1 MTQVQQSSDK
11 ERAATALR
19 SFAQRFG
26 LRLETQVS
34 FDECP
39 GCVALGFDPYFGS
52 PNGLVID
59 AIEPPSYEGN
69 HTLKTY
75 AYDREIFYSQVN
87 ASQLATYEDNEFI
100 EMFRDWGYFGECPPT
115 WLENQIT

>member
-39 GCVALGFDPYFGS
+39 GCVALGFERNFS
-52 PNGLVID
+52 
-59 AIEPPSYEGN
+59 
-69 HTLKTY
+69 
-75 AYDREIFYSQVN
+75 
-87 ASQLATYEDNEFI
+87 
-100 EMFRDWGYFGECPPT
+100 
-115 WLENQIT
+115 ITPLQR